1 MRNHTAFSTTTHN
14 RPVLTTTP
22 EPDTY
27 PDGRRRVTMCSARCA
42 RNARGARAVDRRE
55 QRESSKMMCETSCG
69 VPESKRASCLHAE
82 GKGVNLQHIAAAD
95 CTSTFYSWFELKP
108 RHLYEDP
115 HQATPGDFQASNL
128 DNRHLR

>member
-22 EPDTY
+22 KPDTY

-42 RNARGARAVDRRE
+42 RNARGARAVDNRE
-55 QRESSKMMCETSCG
+55 QRESSKMMCETSWG

-82 GKGVNLQHIAAAD
+82 GKGVNLQHIAAAA
-95 CTSTFYSWFELKP
+95 CASLIQAP
-108 RHLYEDP
+108 RPKVAAPLCGP
-115 HQATPGDFQASNL
+115 TLGDA
-128 DNRHLR
+128 LRFLGLEP